1 MPSPLSTV
9 AAVFVEVHVELGP
22 SATVTGE
29 TRDGVARAFEDA
41 GLEVAGWS
49 RLPGE
54 TTEAE
59 ARERGVRIAQPP
71 RPSRVRRYPVGGSR
85 AM

>member
-1 MPSPLSTV
+1 MHDRMKELAPRL
-9 AAVFVEVHVELGP
+9 HVELGP
-22 SATVTGE
+22 SVTVTGE

-59 ARERGVRIAQPP
+59 ARERGVRIAQPR
-71 RPSRVRRYPVGGSR
+71 RPSRVRRYPVGGGR